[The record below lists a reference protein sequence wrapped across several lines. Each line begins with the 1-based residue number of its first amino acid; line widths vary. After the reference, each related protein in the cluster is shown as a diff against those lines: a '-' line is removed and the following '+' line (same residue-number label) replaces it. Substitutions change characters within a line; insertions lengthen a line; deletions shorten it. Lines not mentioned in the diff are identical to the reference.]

1 MKKGMVT
8 LLVSGLYATN
18 SGHLQQVTA
27 QDKTPPA
34 ESTAAKTPPA
44 KPAKPCL
51 GIGVEPLH
59 AAFRAWVT
67 PERGYSENPI
77 NRFREPTEQLA
88 GSVQV
93 RI

>member
-8 LLVSGLYATN
+8 LLVLGLYAMN

-27 QDKTPPA
+27 RDKTPPA

-44 KPAKPCL
+44 KPYL

-67 PERGYSENPI
+67 PERGYSENQI
-77 NRFREPTEQLA
+77 NRFRGPTEQRA
-88 GSVQV
+88 G
-93 RI
+93 